1 MKTSNKPR
9 RSITHVLND
18 WLEKNHGWDY
28 KDVLSLLDELEEKGY
43 SHLTDN
49 KDGRKAIAEYL
60 ENHKYSI
67 STKEN
72 IHKSAIPIAES
83 IEQ

>member
-1 MKTSNKPR
+1 MNQTNRPR

-18 WLEKNHGWDY
+18 WLEKNHSWDY
-28 KDVLSLLDELEEKGY
+28 KDVLSLFDELEEKGY

-49 KDGRKAIAEYL
+49 KDGRKAIEDYL
-60 ENHKYSI
+60 ENHKHSI
-67 STKEN
+67 SVIED
-72 IHKSAIPIAES
+72 IHKSTFQIAES